1 MDEIEI
7 SKRKNDKS
15 MKADSIDGKGQYTEL
30 VLL

>member
-15 MKADSIDGKGQYTEL
+15 MQADSIDGKGQHTEL